1 MTSQVQAL
9 PTYNEPLPADSPA
22 ERLARGGGWWTFI
35 LALTM
40 LIAMTEALNAAAWSE
55 GLAVVRL
62 ATLGGALL
70 AFVLA
75 LTRWEGSFP
84 VFYSVVSSVAWLAL
98 LFDRFIFVELTAQ
111 ESFAELVQRN
121 VNWISALLEGSAS
134 ADNLIFVT
142 QLSLLGWW
150 IGYLALWSLM
160 RHQRVLLAV
169 LPAGVALLVNA
180 YYAAE
185 GMTGFLIIY
194 LAAALLLA
202 IRIELA
208 RNEARWQV
216 TRVRYAPDI
225 VFDFL
230 KAGIIFTAIIIFAAW
245 TLPDVAN
252 RATMERLL
260 RPFEEPWQR
269 IEDTWQRMYQSI
281 NARNAPVVTTAF
293 GKSLNL
299 GGPVSLTDRPI
310 FEAAGP
316 ESTYWRA
323 AIFDRYT
330 GAGWLNSDS
339 DIVVLE
345 RDEPL
350 GEPLVSDTR
359 TVTYTVQLLEPN
371 QTTIFAPPQP
381 LRVNV
386 PTNADVTETGERPV
400 VRTVSVLRSR
410 VNLSREEPYRV
421 VSAFSTAPIEKLR
434 RDIVDYPPWVEERY
448 LQLPDSV
455 PFRVRDL
462 ARRITEA
469 YDNPYD
475 KAEAIEAVLRTYTYN
490 QQVAAPPAGAD
501 GVDYFLF
508 ESREGYCDY
517 YASAMVV
524 LLRSVG
530 VPARL
535 VVGYTGGQ
543 PIAER
548 AEALGRADFYGI
560 LERNAH
566 AWPEVYFPSYGW
578 IQFEPTASEPL
589 LARPVVIEPA
599 PVEPGLPQNNAP
611 MSGRDMPQPDDFSLD
626 DEWTTEGM
634 QNRTAAWL
642 EKNWGW
648 LAALAIALVA
658 GATGQQWYRRR
669 QQALFRDG
677 AVLVRLFGL
686 LGAWA
691 GRLGVPWLAS
701 ATPLERA
708 AEFEYKMPEAA
719 ETVNALASLF
729 VAQQY
734 GRQEPAPERLSTL
747 AEGWRSLQPRL
758 WRQWL
763 VGEVARFDPRRRRAE
778 GDKQPAPTVRP
789 SAR

>member
-1 MTSQVQAL
+1 MTSRVQTFPPQTQPL
-9 PTYNEPLPADSPA
+9 PTDSPA
-22 ERLARGGGWWTFI
+22 DRLARGGGWWTLT
-35 LALTM
+35 LAMVM
-40 LIAMTEALNAAAWSE
+40 LFAMTEALNAAEWSE
-55 GLAVVRL
+55 GLSAVRL
-62 ATLGGALL
+62 MVLGGALL

-75 LTRWEGSFP
+75 LTRWEGFFP
-84 VFYSVVSSVAWLAL
+84 AFYSAVTSVAWLTFVFNQL
-98 LFDRFIFVELTAQ
+98 LFTALTAQ
-111 ESFAELVQRN
+111 ESFAELIQRN
-121 VNWISALLEGSAS
+121 VNWIAALINGSAS

-150 IGYLALWSLM
+150 IGYLAIWSLL
-160 RHQRVLLAV
+160 RHQRMLLAV
-169 LPAGVALLVNA
+169 LPAGVALLVNS
-180 YYAAE
+180 YYATE
-185 GMTGFLIIY
+185 GMTGFLIVY
-194 LAAALLLA
+194 LGAVLLLA

-216 TRVRYAPDI
+216 TQVRYAPDI

-230 KAGIIFTAIIIFAAW
+230 KAGLIFTIVIIVAAW
-245 TLPDVAN
+245 TLPDIAN

-269 IEDTWQRMYQSI
+269 VEDTWQRMYQSI

-299 GGPVSLTDRPI
+299 GGPVNLTDRPI
-310 FEAAGP
+310 FEANGP

-323 AIFDRYT
+323 ATFDRYT
-330 GAGWLNSDS
+330 GTGWLNTDK
-339 DIVVLE
+339 DVVVLE

-350 GEPLVSDTR
+350 GEPLVSETQ
-359 TVTYTVQLLEPN
+359 TVTYTVRPLEQGQN
-371 QTTIFAPPQP
+371 TIFAPPQP
-381 LRVNV
+381 LRVDV

-400 VRTVSVLRSR
+400 LRSVSVLRSR
-410 VNLSREEPYRV
+410 VSLSADEGYQV
-421 VSAFSTAPIEKLR
+421 VSAVSTASVEKLQG
-434 RDIVDYPPWVEERY
+434 DMADYPPWVEERY

-462 ARRITEA
+462 AQRITAA
-469 YDNPYD
+469 YENPYD
-475 KAEAIEAVLRTYTYN
+475 KADAVEAVLRTYTYN
-490 QQVAAPPAGAD
+490 QQVAAPPTGVD
-501 GVDYFLF
+501 SVDYFLF

-524 LLRSVG
+524 MLRSVG

-535 VVGYTGGQ
+535 VVGYTPGELVPKQ
-543 PIAER
+543 EVAFDLPDTYR
-548 AEALGRADFYGI
+548 I

-578 IQFEPTASEPL
+578 IQFEPTASEPQII
-589 LARPVVIEPA
+589 RPVVVESDPL
-599 PVEPGLPQNNAP
+599 EPGLPRN
-611 MSGRDMPQPDDFSLD
+611 DMPLSDLDEVPLPDDFGLTD
-626 DEWTTEGM
+626 DWTSEGT
-634 QNRTAAWL
+634 RGALVVWL
-642 EKNWGW
+642 ERNWRWLVALG
-648 LAALAIALVA
+648 LAAGIAVA
-658 GATGQQWYRRR
+658 VFRQFQRR

-677 AVLVRLFGL
+677 AVLTRLFGL

-708 AEFEYKMPEAA
+708 AQFEQKMPESA
-719 ETVNALASLF
+719 ETVGALASLF

-734 GRQEPAPERLSTL
+734 GRQDPAPEKLSML

-763 VGEVARFDPRRRRAE
+763 LGEASRLDPRRKGA
-778 GDKQPAPTVRP
+778 
-789 SAR
+789 S